1 MYNPFA
7 PDTGKQGELLAAGW
21 YKKHGWQIVARN
33 YRTRQGEID
42 LVAAKGD
49 VLAFVEVKTRT
60 GRMLSR
66 PAEAVDRRKQR
77 RVIAAAGLFLA
88 AYDGPQQQIRFDVLE
103 VYPEK
108 RGEARFFCIEQAF
121 EC

>member
-7 PDTGKQGELLAAGW
+7 PDTGKQGERLAAGW
-21 YKKHGWQIVARN
+21 YKKQGWQIVARN

-60 GRMLSR
+60 GNMLSR
-66 PAEAVDRRKQR
+66 PAEAVDRRKQKR
-77 RVIAAAGLFLA
+77 IIAAAGCFLA

-108 RGEARFFCIEQAF
+108 RGEERFFCIEQAF

>member
-1 MYNPFA
+1 MYKLFMPN
-7 PDTGKQGELLAAGW
+7 TGQKGEQLAVGW
-21 YKKHGWQIVARN
+21 YKKNGWQIVSRN

-60 GRMLSR
+60 GNMLFR

-77 RVIAAAGLFLA
+77 RIIAAAECFLA
-88 AYDGPQQQIRFDVLE
+88 DYDGPQQQIRFDVLE

-108 RGEARFFCIEQAF
+108 RGAERFFCIEQAF